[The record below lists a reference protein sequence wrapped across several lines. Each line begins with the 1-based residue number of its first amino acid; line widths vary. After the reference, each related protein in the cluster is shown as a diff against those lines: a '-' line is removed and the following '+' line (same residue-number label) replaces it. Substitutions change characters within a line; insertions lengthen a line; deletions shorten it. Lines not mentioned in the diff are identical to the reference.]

1 MDSGFGIF
9 NNPFCYMGLGVWLA
23 EEGALLFLSVMLP
36 LLDLYFCVD
45 IIGVSTILTGSL

>member
-1 MDSGFGIF
+1 MESGFGIF
-9 NNPFCYMGLGVWLA
+9 NNAYGGLGVWLA
-23 EEGALLFLSVMLP
+23 EEGTLLFLSVMLP